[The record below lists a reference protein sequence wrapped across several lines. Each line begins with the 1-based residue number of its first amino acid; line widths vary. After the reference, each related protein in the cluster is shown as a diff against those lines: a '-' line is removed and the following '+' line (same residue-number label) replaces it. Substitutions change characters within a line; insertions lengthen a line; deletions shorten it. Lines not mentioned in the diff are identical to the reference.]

1 MKCEQY
7 FLKVKDKLNNK
18 KFRGEL
24 RSGLSCCNQ
33 NQNIPSS
40 NHLLDTQQSL
50 GAQASLQGL
59 CWPLHWNY
67 TKAVIN
73 MELVRL
79 LPPEWPKVGCE
90 TVK

>member
-24 RSGLSCCNQ
+24 RSGLRCCNQ

-40 NHLLDTQQSL
+40 DHLLDTQQSL
-50 GAQASLQGL
+50 GAQPHYKVSVDL
-59 CWPLHWNY
+59 CIEIIQKQWLTWN
-67 TKAVIN
+67 
-73 MELVRL
+73 
-79 LPPEWPKVGCE
+79 
-90 TVK
+90 